1 GAAGAAGRGE
11 EAARAGQ
18 APESRDR
25 RPERGGDGL
34 SDEERAVVRD
44 LAARDR
50 EVRAHEQAHAT
61 VGRPYAGAPSYV
73 YQVGPD
79 GRRYAVGGSVQ
90 IDMSPIEGDPE
101 ATAEKMRV
109 VAAAAMAPR
118 DPSAAD
124 RAVAAAAR
132 ALMAQAQ
139 AEAASLAAAERR
151 GDAPDAE
158 PGSLFAA
165 AVPPQ
170 APQDVYA
177 SAGRALAGALGA
189 NASGAT
195 A

>member
-1 GAAGAAGRGE
+1 EDGAPRSGE
-11 EAARAGQ
+11 
-18 APESRDR
+18 APEARDR
-25 RPERGGDGL
+25 RPGRGDDGL
-34 SDEERAVVRD
+34 TDEERAQVRD

-61 VGRPYAGAPSYV
+61 VGRPYASAPSYV

-90 IDMSPIEGDPE
+90 IDMSPVEGDPE

-151 GDAPDAE
+151 GEAPDAA

-165 AVPPQ
+165 AAPPE
-170 APQDVYA
+170 APQDAYTAA
-177 SAGRALAGALGA
+177 SRALTGALGA
-189 NASGAT
+189 AST